1 MNTNKQMTLFRLTCV
16 ALIVAFGMLMPAC
29 GGGGSDDGGGGV
41 TRPLTAS
48 FTPEN
53 ANPGADTIGMAGAT
67 AGSNVSVEIQVSD
80 IDDFFGAGFRVTY
93 DPTTVDFAGFD
104 AVGSLL
110 EDHAG
115 NTEIDAREL
124 DLGNPGTILVTATI
138 QDAAQ
143 PAGIDVVG
151 IRKLLT
157 LNFQA
162 TTTIAAP
169 GNPIAFADP
178 RDVQICAV
186 QGGACNEVSGALA
199 WPGGAIRASR

>member
-1 MNTNKQMTLFRLTCV
+1 MNTNKQMTLFRLTCA

-41 TRPLTAS
+41 TNPLAAN

-53 ANPGADTIGMAGAT
+53 ANPGADTIGMAGQT
-67 AGSNVSVEIQVSD
+67 AGSNVAVEIQVTS
-80 IDDFFGAGFRVTY
+80 IDNFFGAGFRVTY
-93 DPTTVDFAGFD
+93 DPDTVNFTGFD
-104 AVGSLL
+104 GVGSLL

-124 DLGNPGTILVTATI
+124 DMGNPGTIIVTATI

-143 PAGIDVVG
+143 PAGIDVAG
-151 IRKLLT
+151 TRKLVT

-169 GNPIAFADP
+169 GNAIAFGNP

-199 WPGGAIRASR
+199 WPGGTIRASR

>member
-1 MNTNKQMTLFRLTCV
+1 MNTNKQMTLFRLTCI

-29 GGGGSDDGGGGV
+29 GGGGSDGGGG
-41 TRPLTAS
+41 TTNPLTAS

-53 ANPGADTIGMAGAT
+53 PNPAADTIGMAGQT
-67 AGSNVSVEIQVSD
+67 AGANVAVEIQVTG

-93 DPTTVDFAGFD
+93 DADTVTFAGFD

-124 DLGNPGTILVTATI
+124 DPGNLGTILVTATI

-151 IRKLLT
+151 TRKLLT

-169 GNPIAFADP
+169 GNMIEFGDP

-199 WPGGAIRASR
+199 WPGGTIRASR